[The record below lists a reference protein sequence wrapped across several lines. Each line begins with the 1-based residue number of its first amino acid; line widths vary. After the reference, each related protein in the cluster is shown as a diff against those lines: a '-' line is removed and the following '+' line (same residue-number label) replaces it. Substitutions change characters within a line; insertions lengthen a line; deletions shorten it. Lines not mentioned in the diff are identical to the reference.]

1 MARYPKRQ
9 KVKRYRRSFYTRE
22 MRLKKGI
29 GIAVL
34 VVAVLAAAW
43 FAAPH
48 VLDWATH
55 TWYTV
60 VKDRDLEAESA
71 SRAEAAASSAA
82 ASSAA
87 ASQAASSEPEPEE
100 EKPLDG
106 KAITGGSWA
115 ELDVT
120 ALTDDAAIRAA
131 ARQLKQQGAD
141 YALVTLKDAAGTV
154 YYASGVAAAAQSITE
169 NPVDAANIAAILREE
184 GIIPA
189 AQLAAFTDPVSVY
202 TDRSMGVHYD
212 GNSLWLD
219 NVSAAKG
226 GKAWM
231 NPFAASAVQYIGD
244 LIEEVQ
250 GMGYEQVVLTG
261 VQFPNIITRKQDF
274 GASGGKS
281 REGRAAQLTADIAAW
296 QTRFAGSVTLL
307 FAGAGFL
314 FAGWKLRTGRRMR
327 KKISNIVGN
336 APYMKIQEIADAI
349 PCNYAKCCKHLENC
363 IDKGMFG
370 ENAYLDMRTGTLVVR
385 GAPPAP
391 QPAPAA
397 APKAQPEEAKAEDN
411 YAQILNQLRAL
422 NDAIPGEEM
431 SDKISRLEAV
441 SAKIFAQA
449 KQNPDKLPQMRKFMD
464 YYLPTALKLLKTYA
478 ELDAQGVEGE
488 NIRESKQRIEQVMDT
503 LVTAFEAQLDRLFED
518 DALDVS
524 TDIDVMENMLRADGL
539 TGNTGNSP
547 KLQL

>member
-9 KVKRYRRSFYTRE
+9 KVKRYRRSFYSRE
-22 MRLKKGI
+22 MRVKRGI

-231 NPFAASAVQYIGD
+231 NPFAASAVQYVGD

-281 REGRAAQLTADIAAW
+281 RAD
-296 QTRFAGSVTLL
+296 G
-307 FAGAGFL
+307 GY
-314 FAGWKLRTGRRMR
+314 RRMADPLCGQR
-327 KKISNIVGN
+327 DPVGQL
-336 APYMKIQEIADAI
+336 PGRTVH
-349 PCNYAKCCKHLENC
+349 CCH
-363 IDKGMFG
+363 
-370 ENAYLDMRTGTLVVR
+370 
-385 GAPPAP
+385 
-391 QPAPAA
+391 
-397 APKAQPEEAKAEDN
+397 
-411 YAQILNQLRAL
+411 
-422 NDAIPGEEM
+422 
-431 SDKISRLEAV
+431 
-441 SAKIFAQA
+441 
-449 KQNPDKLPQMRKFMD
+449 
-464 YYLPTALKLLKTYA
+464 
-478 ELDAQGVEGE
+478 
-488 NIRESKQRIEQVMDT
+488 
-503 LVTAFEAQLDRLFED
+503 
-518 DALDVS
+518 
-524 TDIDVMENMLRADGL
+524 
-539 TGNTGNSP
+539 
-547 KLQL
+547 

>member
-1 MARYPKRQ
+1 MAKNKRQ
-9 KVKRYRRSFYTRE
+9 KVKHYHRSFYSRE
-22 MRLKKGI
+22 MRVKRGI

-60 VKDRDLEAESA
+60 VKDRD
-71 SRAEAAASSAA
+71 SSAA

-87 ASQAASSEPEPEE
+87 ASQAASELEPEE

-120 ALTDDAAIRAA
+120 TLTDEAAIRAA

-231 NPFAASAVQYIGD
+231 NPFAASAVQYVGD

-296 QTRFAGSVTLL
+296 QTRFAGSVTLWVSYPDAL
-307 FAGAGFL
+307 CTAATDALGT
-314 FAGWKLRTGRRMR
+314 TGTSLGMENLLVTSSTALDADSR
-327 KKISNIVGN
+327 
-336 APYMKIQEIADAI
+336 AALEQAAADAGV
-349 PCNYAKCCKHLENC
+349 KH
-363 IDKGMFG
+363 
-370 ENAYLDMRTGTLVVR
+370 VVVHDT
-385 GAPPAP
+385 
-391 QPAPAA
+391 AA
-397 APKAQPEEAKAEDN
+397 F
-411 YAQILNQLRAL
+411 R
-422 NDAIPGEEM
+422 
-431 SDKISRLEAV
+431 
-441 SAKIFAQA
+441 
-449 KQNPDKLPQMRKFMD
+449 
-464 YYLPTALKLLKTYA
+464 
-478 ELDAQGVEGE
+478 
-488 NIRESKQRIEQVMDT
+488 
-503 LVTAFEAQLDRLFED
+503 
-518 DALDVS
+518 
-524 TDIDVMENMLRADGL
+524 
-539 TGNTGNSP
+539 
-547 KLQL
+547 

>member
-1 MARYPKRQ
+1 MAKNKRQ
-9 KVKRYRRSFYTRE
+9 KVKHYNRSFYSRETRVK
-22 MRLKKGI
+22 RGI
-29 GIAVL
+29 GIVVL
-34 VVAVLAAAW
+34 VAAVLAAAW

-87 ASQAASSEPEPEE
+87 ASQAASEPEE

-115 ELDVT
+115 AVDVST
-120 ALTDDAAIRAA
+120 LADDAAIRAA
-131 ARQLKQQGAD
+131 AQQLKAQGAD
-141 YALVTLKDAAGTV
+141 YGLVTLKDADGSIH
-154 YYASGVAAAAQSITE
+154 YASQVAAASGSIAGIT
-169 NPVDAANIAAILREE
+169 VDPARIAAIFREE

-231 NPFAASAVQYIGD
+231 NPFAASAVQYVGD

-296 QTRFAGSVTLL
+296 QTRFAGSVTLWVSYPDAL
-307 FAGAGFL
+307 CTAATDALGT
-314 FAGWKLRTGRRMR
+314 TGTSLGMENLLVTSSTALDADSR
-327 KKISNIVGN
+327 
-336 APYMKIQEIADAI
+336 AALEQAAADAGV
-349 PCNYAKCCKHLENC
+349 KH
-363 IDKGMFG
+363 
-370 ENAYLDMRTGTLVVR
+370 VVVHDT
-385 GAPPAP
+385 
-391 QPAPAA
+391 AA
-397 APKAQPEEAKAEDN
+397 F
-411 YAQILNQLRAL
+411 R
-422 NDAIPGEEM
+422 
-431 SDKISRLEAV
+431 
-441 SAKIFAQA
+441 
-449 KQNPDKLPQMRKFMD
+449 
-464 YYLPTALKLLKTYA
+464 
-478 ELDAQGVEGE
+478 
-488 NIRESKQRIEQVMDT
+488 
-503 LVTAFEAQLDRLFED
+503 
-518 DALDVS
+518 
-524 TDIDVMENMLRADGL
+524 
-539 TGNTGNSP
+539 
-547 KLQL
+547 

>member
-1 MARYPKRQ
+1 MAKYKRQ
-9 KVKRYRRSFYTRE
+9 KVKRYRRSFYSRGTRI
-22 MRLKKGI
+22 KKGI
-29 GIAVL
+29 GIVVLVLAVL
-34 VVAVLAAAW
+34 GAAW
-43 FAAPH
+43 LAAPH

-60 VKDRDLEAESA
+60 VKNRDLEAESA
-71 SRAEAAASSAA
+71 SRAAASSEAAASSAVQEA
-82 ASSAA
+82 ASS
-87 ASQAASSEPEPEE
+87 QPEPEQP
-100 EKPLDG
+100 KGLDG
-106 KAITGGSWA
+106 RAITGGSWA

-120 ALTDDAAIRAA
+120 TLTDEAAIRAA

-231 NPFAASAVQYIGD
+231 NPFAASAVQYVGD

-296 QTRFAGSVTLL
+296 QTRFAGSVTLWVSYPDAL
-307 FAGAGFL
+307 CTAATDALGT
-314 FAGWKLRTGRRMR
+314 TGTSLGMENLLVTSSTALDADSR
-327 KKISNIVGN
+327 
-336 APYMKIQEIADAI
+336 AALEQAAADAGV
-349 PCNYAKCCKHLENC
+349 KH
-363 IDKGMFG
+363 
-370 ENAYLDMRTGTLVVR
+370 VVVHDT
-385 GAPPAP
+385 
-391 QPAPAA
+391 AA
-397 APKAQPEEAKAEDN
+397 F
-411 YAQILNQLRAL
+411 R
-422 NDAIPGEEM
+422 
-431 SDKISRLEAV
+431 
-441 SAKIFAQA
+441 
-449 KQNPDKLPQMRKFMD
+449 
-464 YYLPTALKLLKTYA
+464 
-478 ELDAQGVEGE
+478 
-488 NIRESKQRIEQVMDT
+488 
-503 LVTAFEAQLDRLFED
+503 
-518 DALDVS
+518 
-524 TDIDVMENMLRADGL
+524 
-539 TGNTGNSP
+539 
-547 KLQL
+547 

>member
-1 MARYPKRQ
+1 MAKYKRQ
-9 KVKRYRRSFYTRE
+9 KVKHYHRSFYSRETRVK
-22 MRLKKGI
+22 RGI
-29 GIAVL
+29 GIVVL
-34 VVAVLAAAW
+34 VAAVLAAAW

-87 ASQAASSEPEPEE
+87 ASQAASEPEE

-120 ALTDDAAIRAA
+120 TLTDEAAIRAA

-154 YYASGVAAAAQSITE
+154 YYASGVANAARSITE
-169 NPVDAANIAAILREE
+169 SPVDAAGIAAILREE

-212 GNSLWLD
+212 GDSLWLD

-231 NPFAASAVQYIGD
+231 NPFAASAVQYVGD

-296 QTRFAGSVTLL
+296 QTRFAGRVTLWVSYTDAQCTTITDAL
-307 FAGAGFL
+307 GTTGAALGMENL
-314 FAGWKLRTGRRMR
+314 LVTSSTALDADSR
-327 KKISNIVGN
+327 
-336 APYMKIQEIADAI
+336 AALEQAAADAGV
-349 PCNYAKCCKHLENC
+349 KH
-363 IDKGMFG
+363 
-370 ENAYLDMRTGTLVVR
+370 VVVHDT
-385 GAPPAP
+385 
-391 QPAPAA
+391 AA
-397 APKAQPEEAKAEDN
+397 F
-411 YAQILNQLRAL
+411 R
-422 NDAIPGEEM
+422 
-431 SDKISRLEAV
+431 
-441 SAKIFAQA
+441 
-449 KQNPDKLPQMRKFMD
+449 
-464 YYLPTALKLLKTYA
+464 
-478 ELDAQGVEGE
+478 
-488 NIRESKQRIEQVMDT
+488 
-503 LVTAFEAQLDRLFED
+503 
-518 DALDVS
+518 
-524 TDIDVMENMLRADGL
+524 
-539 TGNTGNSP
+539 
-547 KLQL
+547 

>member
-1 MARYPKRQ
+1 MAKYKRQ
-9 KVKRYRRSFYTRE
+9 KVKRYRRSFYSRGTRI
-22 MRLKKGI
+22 KKGI
-29 GIAVL
+29 GIVVLVLAVL
-34 VVAVLAAAW
+34 GAAW
-43 FAAPH
+43 LAAPH

-60 VKDRDLEAESA
+60 VKNRDLEAESA
-71 SRAEAAASSAA
+71 SRAAASSEAAASSAVQEA
-82 ASSAA
+82 ASS
-87 ASQAASSEPEPEE
+87 QPEPEQPKE
-100 EKPLDG
+100 LDG

-120 ALTDDAAIRAA
+120 TLTDEAAIRTA

-231 NPFAASAVQYIGD
+231 NPFAASAVQYVGD

-296 QTRFAGSVTLL
+296 QTRFAGSVTLWVSYPDAL
-307 FAGAGFL
+307 CTAATDALGT
-314 FAGWKLRTGRRMR
+314 TGTSLGMENLLVTSSTALDADSR
-327 KKISNIVGN
+327 
-336 APYMKIQEIADAI
+336 AALEQAAADAGV
-349 PCNYAKCCKHLENC
+349 KH
-363 IDKGMFG
+363 
-370 ENAYLDMRTGTLVVR
+370 VVVHDT
-385 GAPPAP
+385 
-391 QPAPAA
+391 AA
-397 APKAQPEEAKAEDN
+397 F
-411 YAQILNQLRAL
+411 R
-422 NDAIPGEEM
+422 
-431 SDKISRLEAV
+431 
-441 SAKIFAQA
+441 
-449 KQNPDKLPQMRKFMD
+449 
-464 YYLPTALKLLKTYA
+464 
-478 ELDAQGVEGE
+478 
-488 NIRESKQRIEQVMDT
+488 
-503 LVTAFEAQLDRLFED
+503 
-518 DALDVS
+518 
-524 TDIDVMENMLRADGL
+524 
-539 TGNTGNSP
+539 
-547 KLQL
+547 

>member
-1 MARYPKRQ
+1 MAKYKRQ
-9 KVKRYRRSFYTRE
+9 KVKHYHRSFYSRE
-22 MRLKKGI
+22 MRVKRGI

-87 ASQAASSEPEPEE
+87 ASQAASELEPEE

-120 ALTDDAAIRAA
+120 TLTDEAAIRAA

-231 NPFAASAVQYIGD
+231 NPFAASAVQYVGD

-296 QTRFAGSVTLL
+296 QTRFAGSVTLWVSYPDAL
-307 FAGAGFL
+307 CTAA
-314 FAGWKLRTGRRMR
+314 T
-327 KKISNIVGN
+327 N
-336 APYMKIQEIADAI
+336 A
-349 PCNYAKCCKHLENC
+349 L
-363 IDKGMFG
+363 GT
-370 ENAYLDMRTGTLVVR
+370 TGTSLGMENLLVT
-385 GAPPAP
+385 
-391 QPAPAA
+391 
-397 APKAQPEEAKAEDN
+397 
-411 YAQILNQLRAL
+411 
-422 NDAIPGEEM
+422 
-431 SDKISRLEAV
+431 SS
-441 SAKIFAQA
+441 
-449 KQNPDKLPQMRKFMD
+449 
-464 YYLPTALKLLKTYA
+464 T
-478 ELDAQGVEGE
+478 ELDADSRAALEQAAADAGV
-488 NIRESKQRIEQVMDT
+488 KHVVVHDT
-503 LVTAFEAQLDRLFED
+503 AAFR
-518 DALDVS
+518 
-524 TDIDVMENMLRADGL
+524 
-539 TGNTGNSP
+539 
-547 KLQL
+547 

>member
-1 MARYPKRQ
+1 MAKNNRQ
-9 KVKRYRRSFYTRE
+9 KVKNYHRSFYSRE
-22 MRLKKGI
+22 MRVKRGI
-29 GIAVL
+29 GIVVL

-87 ASQAASSEPEPEE
+87 ASQAASEPEPEE

-120 ALTDDAAIRAA
+120 TLTDEAAIRTA

-169 NPVDAANIAAILREE
+169 NPVDAANIAA
-184 GIIPA
+184 
-189 AQLAAFTDPVSVY
+189 FTDPVSVY

-231 NPFAASAVQYIGD
+231 NPFAASAVQFVGD
-244 LIEEVQ
+244 LIEEVRS
-250 GMGYEQVVLTG
+250 MGYEQVVLTG

-296 QTRFAGSVTLL
+296 QTRFAGSVTLWVSYPDAL
-307 FAGAGFL
+307 CTAATDALGT
-314 FAGWKLRTGRRMR
+314 TGVALGMENLLVTSSAALDADSR
-327 KKISNIVGN
+327 
-336 APYMKIQEIADAI
+336 AALEQAAADAGVQ
-349 PCNYAKCCKHLENC
+349 H
-363 IDKGMFG
+363 
-370 ENAYLDMRTGTLVVR
+370 VVVHDT
-385 GAPPAP
+385 
-391 QPAPAA
+391 AA
-397 APKAQPEEAKAEDN
+397 F
-411 YAQILNQLRAL
+411 R
-422 NDAIPGEEM
+422 
-431 SDKISRLEAV
+431 
-441 SAKIFAQA
+441 
-449 KQNPDKLPQMRKFMD
+449 
-464 YYLPTALKLLKTYA
+464 
-478 ELDAQGVEGE
+478 
-488 NIRESKQRIEQVMDT
+488 
-503 LVTAFEAQLDRLFED
+503 
-518 DALDVS
+518 
-524 TDIDVMENMLRADGL
+524 
-539 TGNTGNSP
+539 
-547 KLQL
+547 

>member
-1 MARYPKRQ
+1 MAKNKRQ
-9 KVKRYRRSFYTRE
+9 KVKHYHRSFYSRATRVK
-22 MRLKKGI
+22 RGI

-34 VVAVLAAAW
+34 VAAVLAAAW

-82 ASSAA
+82 DSAA
-87 ASQAASSEPEPEE
+87 ASQAASEPEPEQ
-100 EKPLDG
+100 KKTLDG

-120 ALTDDAAIRAA
+120 ALTDEAAIRAA

-169 NPVDAANIAAILREE
+169 NPVDAASIAAILREE
-184 GIIPA
+184 GLIPA

-212 GNSLWLD
+212 GSRLWLD
-219 NVSAAKG
+219 SASAAQG

-231 NPFAASAVQYIGD
+231 NPFAASAVQFVGD
-244 LIEEVQ
+244 LIEEVR

-296 QTRFAGSVTLL
+296 QTRFAGSVTLWVSYPDAL
-307 FAGAGFL
+307 CTAATDALGT
-314 FAGWKLRTGRRMR
+314 TGVALGMENLLVTSSTALDADSR
-327 KKISNIVGN
+327 
-336 APYMKIQEIADAI
+336 AALEQAAADAGVQ
-349 PCNYAKCCKHLENC
+349 H
-363 IDKGMFG
+363 
-370 ENAYLDMRTGTLVVR
+370 VVVHDT
-385 GAPPAP
+385 
-391 QPAPAA
+391 AA
-397 APKAQPEEAKAEDN
+397 
-411 YAQILNQLRAL
+411 
-422 NDAIPGEEM
+422 
-431 SDKISRLEAV
+431 
-441 SAKIFAQA
+441 FH
-449 KQNPDKLPQMRKFMD
+449 
-464 YYLPTALKLLKTYA
+464 
-478 ELDAQGVEGE
+478 
-488 NIRESKQRIEQVMDT
+488 
-503 LVTAFEAQLDRLFED
+503 
-518 DALDVS
+518 
-524 TDIDVMENMLRADGL
+524 
-539 TGNTGNSP
+539 
-547 KLQL
+547 

>member
-1 MARYPKRQ
+1 MYDASTLWDYADYAFCSYNAMKEMAVNYEDGSKLQEPHFFVEDAAQLDNVIAEVQNISSINWDNFIITANDEVYQNISSALSDTGTLITTLIVVITAVSMVLIILILSMSIRSRKRE
-9 KVKRYRRSFYTRE
+9 T
-22 MRLKKGI
+22 GI
-29 GIAVL
+29 LLAVGIAKPAVILQYVL
-34 VVAVLAAAW
+34 ETLLIAVVAFPLAYLSSKQVAGTLGTLFGKAAENVIVTPEHFMLVAIVGGILLVAAVLAAAW

-87 ASQAASSEPEPEE
+87 ASQAASEPEPEE

-120 ALTDDAAIRAA
+120 TLTDEAAIRAA

-169 NPVDAANIAAILREE
+169 NPVNAANIAAILREE

-231 NPFAASAVQYIGD
+231 NPFAASAVQFVGD

-296 QTRFAGSVTLL
+296 QTRFAGSVTLWVSYPDAL
-307 FAGAGFL
+307 CTAATDALGT
-314 FAGWKLRTGRRMR
+314 TGTSLGMENLLVTSSTALDADSR
-327 KKISNIVGN
+327 
-336 APYMKIQEIADAI
+336 AALEQAAADAGV
-349 PCNYAKCCKHLENC
+349 KH
-363 IDKGMFG
+363 
-370 ENAYLDMRTGTLVVR
+370 VVVHDT
-385 GAPPAP
+385 
-391 QPAPAA
+391 AA
-397 APKAQPEEAKAEDN
+397 F
-411 YAQILNQLRAL
+411 R
-422 NDAIPGEEM
+422 
-431 SDKISRLEAV
+431 
-441 SAKIFAQA
+441 
-449 KQNPDKLPQMRKFMD
+449 
-464 YYLPTALKLLKTYA
+464 
-478 ELDAQGVEGE
+478 
-488 NIRESKQRIEQVMDT
+488 
-503 LVTAFEAQLDRLFED
+503 
-518 DALDVS
+518 
-524 TDIDVMENMLRADGL
+524 
-539 TGNTGNSP
+539 
-547 KLQL
+547 

>member
-1 MARYPKRQ
+1 MAKNKRQ
-9 KVKRYRRSFYTRE
+9 KVKRYRRSFYSRGTRI
-22 MRLKKGI
+22 KKGI
-29 GIAVL
+29 GIVVL
-34 VVAVLAAAW
+34 VAAVLAAAW

-87 ASQAASSEPEPEE
+87 ASQAASEPEE

-120 ALTDDAAIRAA
+120 TLTDEAAIRAA

-189 AQLAAFTDPVSVY
+189 AQLAAFTVPVSVS

-231 NPFAASAVQYIGD
+231 NPFAASAVQYVGD

-281 REGRAAQLTADIAAW
+281 REGRAAQLTADISAW
-296 QTRFAGSVTLL
+296 QTRFAGSVTLWVSYPDAL
-307 FAGAGFL
+307 CTAATDALGT
-314 FAGWKLRTGRRMR
+314 TGTSLGMENLLVTSSTALDADSR
-327 KKISNIVGN
+327 
-336 APYMKIQEIADAI
+336 AALEQAAADAGV
-349 PCNYAKCCKHLENC
+349 KH
-363 IDKGMFG
+363 
-370 ENAYLDMRTGTLVVR
+370 VVVHDT
-385 GAPPAP
+385 
-391 QPAPAA
+391 AA
-397 APKAQPEEAKAEDN
+397 F
-411 YAQILNQLRAL
+411 R
-422 NDAIPGEEM
+422 
-431 SDKISRLEAV
+431 
-441 SAKIFAQA
+441 
-449 KQNPDKLPQMRKFMD
+449 
-464 YYLPTALKLLKTYA
+464 
-478 ELDAQGVEGE
+478 
-488 NIRESKQRIEQVMDT
+488 
-503 LVTAFEAQLDRLFED
+503 
-518 DALDVS
+518 
-524 TDIDVMENMLRADGL
+524 
-539 TGNTGNSP
+539 
-547 KLQL
+547 

>member
-1 MARYPKRQ
+1 MAKYKRQ
-9 KVKRYRRSFYTRE
+9 KVKRYRRSFYSRGTRI
-22 MRLKKGI
+22 KKGI
-29 GIAVL
+29 GIVVLVLAVL
-34 VVAVLAAAW
+34 GAAW
-43 FAAPH
+43 LAAPH

-60 VKDRDLEAESA
+60 VKNRDLEAESA
-71 SRAEAAASSAA
+71 SRAAASSEAAASSAVQEA
-82 ASSAA
+82 ASS
-87 ASQAASSEPEPEE
+87 QPEPEQPKE
-100 EKPLDG
+100 LDG

-120 ALTDDAAIRAA
+120 TLTDEAAIRTA

-231 NPFAASAVQYIGD
+231 NPFAASAVQYVGD

-296 QTRFAGSVTLL
+296 QTRFAGSVTLWVSYPDAL
-307 FAGAGFL
+307 CTAATDAIGT
-314 FAGWKLRTGRRMR
+314 TGTSLGMENLLVTSSTALDADSR
-327 KKISNIVGN
+327 
-336 APYMKIQEIADAI
+336 AALEQAAADAGV
-349 PCNYAKCCKHLENC
+349 KH
-363 IDKGMFG
+363 
-370 ENAYLDMRTGTLVVR
+370 VVVHDT
-385 GAPPAP
+385 
-391 QPAPAA
+391 AA
-397 APKAQPEEAKAEDN
+397 F
-411 YAQILNQLRAL
+411 R
-422 NDAIPGEEM
+422 
-431 SDKISRLEAV
+431 
-441 SAKIFAQA
+441 
-449 KQNPDKLPQMRKFMD
+449 
-464 YYLPTALKLLKTYA
+464 
-478 ELDAQGVEGE
+478 
-488 NIRESKQRIEQVMDT
+488 
-503 LVTAFEAQLDRLFED
+503 
-518 DALDVS
+518 
-524 TDIDVMENMLRADGL
+524 
-539 TGNTGNSP
+539 
-547 KLQL
+547 

>member
-1 MARYPKRQ
+1 MAKYKRQ
-9 KVKRYRRSFYTRE
+9 KVKRYRRSFYSRGTRI
-22 MRLKKGI
+22 KKGI
-29 GIAVL
+29 GIVVLVLAVL
-34 VVAVLAAAW
+34 GAAW
-43 FAAPH
+43 LAAPH

-82 ASSAA
+82 ASSAP
-87 ASQAASSEPEPEE
+87 ASQAASEPEE

-120 ALTDDAAIRAA
+120 ALTDEAAIRAA

-231 NPFAASAVQYIGD
+231 NPFAASAVQYVGD

-296 QTRFAGSVTLL
+296 QTRFAGSVTLWVSYPDAL
-307 FAGAGFL
+307 CTAATDALGT
-314 FAGWKLRTGRRMR
+314 TGTSLGMENLLVTSSTALDADSR
-327 KKISNIVGN
+327 
-336 APYMKIQEIADAI
+336 AALEQAAADAGV
-349 PCNYAKCCKHLENC
+349 KH
-363 IDKGMFG
+363 
-370 ENAYLDMRTGTLVVR
+370 VVVHDT
-385 GAPPAP
+385 
-391 QPAPAA
+391 AA
-397 APKAQPEEAKAEDN
+397 F
-411 YAQILNQLRAL
+411 R
-422 NDAIPGEEM
+422 
-431 SDKISRLEAV
+431 
-441 SAKIFAQA
+441 
-449 KQNPDKLPQMRKFMD
+449 
-464 YYLPTALKLLKTYA
+464 
-478 ELDAQGVEGE
+478 
-488 NIRESKQRIEQVMDT
+488 
-503 LVTAFEAQLDRLFED
+503 
-518 DALDVS
+518 
-524 TDIDVMENMLRADGL
+524 
-539 TGNTGNSP
+539 
-547 KLQL
+547 

>member
-1 MARYPKRQ
+1 MAKNKRQ
-9 KVKRYRRSFYTRE
+9 KVKHYHRSFYSRETRVK
-22 MRLKKGI
+22 RGI
-29 GIAVL
+29 GIVVL
-34 VVAVLAAAW
+34 VAAVLAAAW

-87 ASQAASSEPEPEE
+87 ASQAASELEPEE

-120 ALTDDAAIRAA
+120 TLTDEAAIRTA

-202 TDRSMGVHYD
+202 TDRR
-212 GNSLWLD
+212 LWLD

-231 NPFAASAVQYIGD
+231 NPFAASAVQFVGD
-244 LIEEVQ
+244 LIEEVRS
-250 GMGYEQVVLTG
+250 MGYEQVVLTG

-296 QTRFAGSVTLL
+296 QTRFAGSVTLWVSYPDAL
-307 FAGAGFL
+307 CTAATDALGT
-314 FAGWKLRTGRRMR
+314 TGTSLGMENLLVTSSTALDADSR
-327 KKISNIVGN
+327 
-336 APYMKIQEIADAI
+336 AALEQAAADAGV
-349 PCNYAKCCKHLENC
+349 KH
-363 IDKGMFG
+363 
-370 ENAYLDMRTGTLVVR
+370 VVVHDT
-385 GAPPAP
+385 
-391 QPAPAA
+391 AA
-397 APKAQPEEAKAEDN
+397 F
-411 YAQILNQLRAL
+411 R
-422 NDAIPGEEM
+422 
-431 SDKISRLEAV
+431 
-441 SAKIFAQA
+441 
-449 KQNPDKLPQMRKFMD
+449 
-464 YYLPTALKLLKTYA
+464 
-478 ELDAQGVEGE
+478 
-488 NIRESKQRIEQVMDT
+488 
-503 LVTAFEAQLDRLFED
+503 
-518 DALDVS
+518 
-524 TDIDVMENMLRADGL
+524 
-539 TGNTGNSP
+539 
-547 KLQL
+547 

>member
-1 MARYPKRQ
+1 MAKYKRQ
-9 KVKRYRRSFYTRE
+9 KVKHYHRSFYSRE
-22 MRLKKGI
+22 MRVKRGI

-231 NPFAASAVQYIGD
+231 QYVGD

-296 QTRFAGSVTLL
+296 QTRFAGSVTLWVSYPDAL
-307 FAGAGFL
+307 CTAATDALGT
-314 FAGWKLRTGRRMR
+314 TGTSLGMENLLVTSSTALDADSR
-327 KKISNIVGN
+327 
-336 APYMKIQEIADAI
+336 AALEQAAADAGVQ
-349 PCNYAKCCKHLENC
+349 H
-363 IDKGMFG
+363 
-370 ENAYLDMRTGTLVVR
+370 LVVHD
-385 GAPPAP
+385 
-391 QPAPAA
+391 AA
-397 APKAQPEEAKAEDN
+397 AF
-411 YAQILNQLRAL
+411 R
-422 NDAIPGEEM
+422 
-431 SDKISRLEAV
+431 
-441 SAKIFAQA
+441 
-449 KQNPDKLPQMRKFMD
+449 
-464 YYLPTALKLLKTYA
+464 
-478 ELDAQGVEGE
+478 
-488 NIRESKQRIEQVMDT
+488 
-503 LVTAFEAQLDRLFED
+503 
-518 DALDVS
+518 
-524 TDIDVMENMLRADGL
+524 
-539 TGNTGNSP
+539 
-547 KLQL
+547 

>member
-1 MARYPKRQ
+1 MAKYKRQ
-9 KVKRYRRSFYTRE
+9 KVKHYHRSFYSRE
-22 MRLKKGI
+22 MRVKRIL

-87 ASQAASSEPEPEE
+87 ASQAASEPEPEE

-120 ALTDDAAIRAA
+120 GLTDDAAIRAA

-231 NPFAASAVQYIGD
+231 NPFAASAVQYVGD
-244 LIEEVQ
+244 LIEEVR

-261 VQFPNIITRKQDF
+261 VQFPKHHHPQAGLRRFRRQEPGGTR
-274 GASGGKS
+274 
-281 REGRAAQLTADIAAW
+281 RPADRRYRRVAEPLC
-296 QTRFAGSVTLL
+296 GSVTLWVSYPDAL
-307 FAGAGFL
+307 CTAATDALGT
-314 FAGWKLRTGRRMR
+314 TGTSLGMENLLVTSSAALDADSR
-327 KKISNIVGN
+327 
-336 APYMKIQEIADAI
+336 AALEQAAADAGVQ
-349 PCNYAKCCKHLENC
+349 H
-363 IDKGMFG
+363 
-370 ENAYLDMRTGTLVVR
+370 LVVHD
-385 GAPPAP
+385 
-391 QPAPAA
+391 AA
-397 APKAQPEEAKAEDN
+397 AF
-411 YAQILNQLRAL
+411 R
-422 NDAIPGEEM
+422 
-431 SDKISRLEAV
+431 
-441 SAKIFAQA
+441 
-449 KQNPDKLPQMRKFMD
+449 
-464 YYLPTALKLLKTYA
+464 
-478 ELDAQGVEGE
+478 
-488 NIRESKQRIEQVMDT
+488 
-503 LVTAFEAQLDRLFED
+503 
-518 DALDVS
+518 
-524 TDIDVMENMLRADGL
+524 
-539 TGNTGNSP
+539 
-547 KLQL
+547 

>member
-1 MARYPKRQ
+1 MAKNKRQ
-9 KVKRYRRSFYTRE
+9 KVKHYNRSFYSRETRVK
-22 MRLKKGI
+22 RGI
-29 GIAVL
+29 GIVVL
-34 VVAVLAAAW
+34 VAAVLAAAW

-87 ASQAASSEPEPEE
+87 ASQAASEPEE

-120 ALTDDAAIRAA
+120 TLTDEAAIRAA

-212 GNSLWLD
+212 GNRLWLD

-231 NPFAASAVQYIGD
+231 NPFAASAVQYVGD

-274 GASGGKS
+274 GASG
-281 REGRAAQLTADIAAW
+281 RQEPGRD
-296 QTRFAGSVTLL
+296 
-307 FAGAGFL
+307 
-314 FAGWKLRTGRRMR
+314 
-327 KKISNIVGN
+327 
-336 APYMKIQEIADAI
+336 
-349 PCNYAKCCKHLENC
+349 
-363 IDKGMFG
+363 
-370 ENAYLDMRTGTLVVR
+370 
-385 GAPPAP
+385 APP
-391 QPAPAA
+391 
-397 APKAQPEEAKAEDN
+397 
-411 YAQILNQLRAL
+411 
-422 NDAIPGEEM
+422 
-431 SDKISRLEAV
+431 S
-441 SAKIFAQA
+441 
-449 KQNPDKLPQMRKFMD
+449 
-464 YYLPTALKLLKTYA
+464 
-478 ELDAQGVEGE
+478 
-488 NIRESKQRIEQVMDT
+488 
-503 LVTAFEAQLDRLFED
+503 
-518 DALDVS
+518 
-524 TDIDVMENMLRADGL
+524 
-539 TGNTGNSP
+539 
-547 KLQL
+547 